1 MNGVQQHIDEE
12 MGEIVGGLEGARQ
25 KEDRGGKNRQ
35 EGEREGRK
43 KKNDE
48 EKREKEKTHG
58 FIASE
63 SRFQII
69 SAIFS
74 LPV

>member
-43 KKNDE
+43 KKKTMK
-48 EKREKEKTHG
+48 KRERKKKHM
-58 FIASE
+58 ASL
-63 SRFQII
+63 Q
-69 SAIFS
+69 AS
-74 LPV
+74 LDSK